1 MMLNGNLAQCL
12 HNPTLGLLNNSL
24 LISSSPISVHV
35 QPMQLI
41 ANLLQANWAVWSA
54 TTYSCSTGKLNAG
67 PTEMG
72 DSVRTSPF
80 RYWKELELSLEI
92 EIMVD
97 TRLRSVERSSG
108 TLDRSDIASHT
119 SEKGKKH
126 RELHPNSS
134 SSTVDPILQHPD
146 NPGKPDG
153 VPNIAYT
160 DHQRL
165 ITKMFKIFQN
175 ESVALGSKLHDD
187 KAGKCTGHLHL
198 RKQRLGCFRKVN
210 DWINSRNGDRRYH

>member
-1 MMLNGNLAQCL
+1 MQVLRKWGLCENL
-12 HNPTLGLLNNSL
+12 PFPLLKRTGAFTWNRDHGRYTAAVSWTEQRHTGQIWHCVAHL
-24 LISSSPISVHV
+24 REGQKTPW
-35 QPMQLI
+35 I
-41 ANLLQANWAVWSA
+41 APKFILFD
-54 TTYSCSTGKLNAG
+54 
-67 PTEMG
+67 P
-72 DSVRTSPF
+72 
-80 RYWKELELSLEI
+80 
-92 EIMVD
+92 
-97 TRLRSVERSSG
+97 
-108 TLDRSDIASHT
+108 
-119 SEKGKKH
+119 
-126 RELHPNSS
+126 
-134 SSTVDPILQHPD
+134 DPILQHPE

-160 DHQRL
+160 DHQRP